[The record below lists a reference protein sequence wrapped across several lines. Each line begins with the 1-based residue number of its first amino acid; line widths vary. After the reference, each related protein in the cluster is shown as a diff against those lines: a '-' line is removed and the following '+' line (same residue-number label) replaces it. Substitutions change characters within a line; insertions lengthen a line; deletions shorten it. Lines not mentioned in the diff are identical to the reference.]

1 MATLQSTLKLTL
13 LDQVSAR
20 ARAITG
26 VLNNLQ
32 NQQRRMMAPFTGG
45 LAQFMAL
52 AGAYVGVTQGIQGTI
67 GAALSFESAF
77 ADVKK
82 VVDASDEQLQGFE
95 RSIRKLSTIIPAT
108 ANDLAKLYAAGAESG
123 IATNELNQFAEM
135 ASRVGIAFDIP
146 MEQAGDSLAKLKTQL
161 GLTLT
166 ETGDL
171 ADAMNHLS
179 NNMAS
184 KASDIQAFMLR
195 VGALAEMGGL
205 AKEEIAAMGSAMIAA
220 GAEPEVAATA
230 MQNVVKAMTR
240 GKSAKASQKAVA
252 KALGLNLPQLAKD
265 MQKDAPAAIKKVL
278 AAIAKQPKDR
288 HISLLSDFFG
298 DEAKAFAPL
307 VGNIKLLDDAL
318 ASVSDRSKYA
328 GSAYKEY
335 VARANTTAN
344 VLQILQNKF
353 AELGRSIGD
362 DMLPGIKEAATAIGH
377 VIDTLGERA
386 TIFDQMQ
393 TAVQGFT
400 NGLGLKG
407 GIGEA
412 IESLADLTL
421 GVDNGTEAADKLGR
435 IFARFQQYGQNVKQF
450 AADVDEAV
458 KRFEKAFNLK
468 PGTIGDTLGEIAG
481 WGFTLGAASIGI
493 SMAAG
498 AVMAL
503 GRALLVLSGASLLI
517 GGAKGL
523 ASLFGAVSGVTP
535 AAGKV
540 VNTAA
545 TGAKAATAVV
555 KPGVVPTAVNLADE
569 WAKVGKFAKIAT
581 VLQAV
586 TGLYDAVKNSSAEGR
601 KDSVDTAHYIADSTT
616 RFLFG
621 DEVANRPDMPA
632 NEEGG
637 QAGWVKV
644 WNDFITRNGKA
655 VSLAVQDALKTSD
668 KPVSGVAQQVAIQ
681 SAEFPGKAK
690 DDVGITSV
698 KEVLDAIA
706 AKAGEESRRRRDFE
720 ADTAAG
726 SYTPPVPAQSPLQAS
741 VSAVMALEQA
751 IRARAAGMGGT
762 TDVMPGKTKDDLDIG
777 RPKTVTIDAASIA
790 AMVAPSGVQQV
801 HVVNQAVPNVS
812 VSAPIT
818 VNGVMNP
825 QAAASSAAS
834 QLGEKVKS
842 AVESANTD

>member
-20 ARAITG
+20 ARHITG

-32 NQQRRMMAPFTGG
+32 NQQRRMLAPFTGG

-52 AGAYVGVTQGIQGTI
+52 AGVYVGVTQGIQGTI

-77 ADVKK
+77 ADVRK
-82 VVDASDEQLQGFE
+82 VVDASEEQLKGFE
-95 RSIRKLSTIIPAT
+95 RSIRKLSTVIPAT

-123 IATNELNQFAEM
+123 IATDELNKFAEM

-220 GAEPEVAATA
+220 GAQPEVAATA

-240 GKSAKASQKAVA
+240 GSSAKASQKAVA

-265 MQKDAPAAIKKVL
+265 MQKDAPKAIKKVL

-307 VGNIKLLDDAL
+307 VNNIKLLDDAL
-318 ASVSDRSKYA
+318 ASVGDKTKYA
-328 GSAYKEY
+328 GSAYREY
-335 VARANTTAN
+335 IARANTTGN
-344 VLQILQNKF
+344 VLQVLQNKF

-362 DMLPGIKEAATAIGH
+362 DMLPGLKEAALGIGD
-377 VIDTLGERA
+377 VIDTLGSRA
-386 TIFDQMQ
+386 TIFDQLQ
-393 TAVQGFT
+393 EAVHGFT

-407 GIGEA
+407 GIREA
-412 IESLADLTL
+412 INELGDLLL
-421 GVDNGTEAADKLGR
+421 GVDNGSEAADKLGR
-435 IFARFQQYGQNVKQF
+435 IFARFQQYGQQVKQF
-450 AADVDEAV
+450 AADVEEGIA
-458 KRFEKAFNLK
+458 RFEKAFNLK
-468 PGTIGDTLGEIAG
+468 EGTVGDTLGTIAS

-498 AVMAL
+498 AILSL
-503 GRALLVLSGASLLI
+503 GRALMVLSGASLLI

-523 ASLFGAVSGVTP
+523 AALFGAVSG
-535 AAGKV
+535 A
-540 VNTAA
+540 TAA
-545 TGAKAATAVV
+545 KTATTAAKTAAQTATKSSPIMALLGSRLTLWSGALFAFYKALDDIPHEGYASAQKNNPNLLQDLERMRRIRAEFKGGFEGGRHAAYAGVGPR
-555 KPGVVPTAVNLADE
+555 PGDVVPGEVTNWPSGYRRMTGTSAHDGKMRDDYNISSTPIRTILDSIRSLFSTA
-569 WAKVGKFAKIAT
+569 
-581 VLQAV
+581 
-586 TGLYDAVKNSSAEGR
+586 
-601 KDSVDTAHYIADSTT
+601 T
-616 RFLFG
+616 R
-621 DEVANRPDMPA
+621 
-632 NEEGG
+632 
-637 QAGWVKV
+637 
-644 WNDFITRNGKA
+644 
-655 VSLAVQDALKTSD
+655 LKTH
-668 KPVSGVAQQVAIQ
+668 
-681 SAEFPGKAK
+681 FPGKA
-690 DDVGITSV
+690 
-698 KEVLDAIA
+698 A
-706 AKAGEESRRRRDFE
+706 
-720 ADTAAG
+720 
-726 SYTPPVPAQSPLQAS
+726 
-741 VSAVMALEQA
+741 
-751 IRARAAGMGGT
+751 
-762 TDVMPGKTKDDLDIG
+762 DDLDVG
-777 RPKTVTIDAASIA
+777 RKTVAIDAASIS
-790 AMVAPSGVQQV
+790 AMVQPSGVQQV
-801 HVVNQAVPNVS
+801 QVINPVVPNVS
-812 VSAPIT
+812 VNAPIT
-818 VNGVMNP
+818 VNGVADA

-834 QLGEKVKS
+834 QLGDKVRN
-842 AVESANTD
+842 AVESVNSD